1 MDKEITSVEVIRQCG
16 GEELI
21 IKINGVEIDRSK
33 IKFVCDCGREIRS
46 RILCGICD
54 NDE

>member
-16 GEELI
+16 GEI
-21 IKINGVEIDRSK
+21 AVKIDGVEIDPSK
-33 IKFVCDCGREIRS
+33 IKFVCNCGLEIRP

>member
-16 GEELI
+16 GELV

-33 IKFVCDCGREIRS
+33 IKFVCDCGREIRPT
-46 RILCGICD
+46 ILCGICD